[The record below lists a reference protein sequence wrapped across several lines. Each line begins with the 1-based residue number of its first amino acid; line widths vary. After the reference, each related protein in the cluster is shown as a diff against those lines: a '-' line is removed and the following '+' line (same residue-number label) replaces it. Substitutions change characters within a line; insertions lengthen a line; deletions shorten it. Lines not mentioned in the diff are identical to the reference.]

1 MVLWRRKEAKLNMM
15 QEKINMNVWV
25 VIPTWNRKVDLLEC
39 LHSVMASDYP
49 KVKIIV
55 VDNASED
62 NSVVTVNK
70 QFPNVEI
77 IELDKNMGAAFASN
91 RGFEIALKNQ
101 ADFILRLDSD
111 IIIEPQM
118 NTKLVDSFEDLP
130 EAGIMFPK
138 ILRYDSPDT
147 IWFTGAKSHPFLLV
161 NRINNY
167 NVKDNNDYK
176 ISQVDY
182 VPSAAIL
189 IKREA
194 LKKVGG
200 FDEIYFVYS
209 EDFDLCLRF
218 KKNGYKTYYI
228 PTAKAWHKIGS
239 DKLSRWGV
247 EQFYRGRMIF
257 YKQNARGLHRIALL
271 IYAFIYVFYRWIF
284 SPSHEPIIP
293 ALKGLVAG
301 LKAKKPIVFQ

>member
-1 MVLWRRKEAKLNMM
+1 MLDENSIEL
-15 QEKINMNVWV
+15 VWV
-25 VIPTWNRKVDLLEC
+25 VIPTWNREEDLLEC
-39 LHSVMASDYP
+39 LQSVTSSNYP
-49 KVKIIV
+49 NLKIVV

-62 NSVVTVNK
+62 NSVVKVKK
-70 QFPNVEI
+70 QYPNVEI
-77 IELDKNMGAAFASN
+77 IKLDKNMGAAFASN

-111 IIIEPQM
+111 IIIESQLI
-118 NTKLVDSFEDLP
+118 TKLVKSFEDLP

-161 NRINNY
+161 SRVNNY
-167 NVKDNNDYK
+167 NVKDRDDHE
-176 ISQVDY
+176 ITQVDF

-189 IKREA
+189 IKAEA

-228 PTAKAWHKIGS
+228 PTAMAWHKIGS
-239 DKLSRWGV
+239 DKLSKWGV

-257 YKQNARGLHRIALL
+257 YKQNTHGLHRIALM

-284 SPSHEPIIP
+284 SPSHEAIIP

-301 LKAKKPIVFQ
+301 LKTK